1 MLKRIAILKT
11 DNSGRR
17 LVKAVVEGSQVGLF
31 EGSENTAL
39 IDPETSPKRIIGC
52 QYINEQ
58 FVRIVPPDRKL
69 REQARKDVHINKIV
83 WCYHDF
89 NYGNSLAHVSRES
102 CMWMKRIGIPIKIL
116 QWDRNLVPLDLPAA
130 TNEDIKNSAVIVMDR
145 YPVPKYVYK
154 MLARLEAPY
163 VFGYYMLEGTQLR
176 TDALNHLERYDAV
189 FTPST
194 FCKKAMEDSGLSI
207 PVLVWGHGIDPNF
220 FPYVEPK
227 PNRPFTFLWFG
238 DENRRKGYDLFLEAF
253 SRLKIPNVRAWVR
266 GPGSGGIAKIRKK
279 YEGDNRIVW
288 DTRVTPPE
296 QLKDMFAEADV
307 LVMPLRGEGFCL
319 PALEAMA
326 AGRPVI
332 MTKWSGVTDFG
343 TDELTY
349 WVNIKGYESAQ
360 NDDGVQAVPSLDHL
374 IEQMTW
380 CAEHP
385 EDVIAR
391 GRASS
396 QYVHAKW
403 TWGKKVKEVISL
415 LQQVIPACNFGIS
428 K

>member
-1 MLKRIAILKT
+1 
-11 DNSGRR
+11 
-17 LVKAVVEGSQVGLF
+17 
-31 EGSENTAL
+31 
-39 IDPETSPKRIIGC
+39 
-52 QYINEQ
+52 
-58 FVRIVPPDRKL
+58 
-69 REQARKDVHINKIV
+69 
-83 WCYHDF
+83 
-89 NYGNSLAHVSRES
+89 
-102 CMWMKRIGIPIKIL
+102 
-116 QWDRNLVPLDLPAA
+116 
-130 TNEDIKNSAVIVMDR
+130 
-145 YPVPKYVYK
+145 
-154 MLARLEAPY
+154 
-163 VFGYYMLEGTQLR
+163 
-176 TDALNHLERYDAV
+176 
-189 FTPST
+189 
-194 FCKKAMEDSGLSI
+194 
-207 PVLVWGHGIDPNF
+207 
-220 FPYVEPK
+220 
-227 PNRPFTFLWFG
+227 
-238 DENRRKGYDLFLEAF
+238 
-253 SRLKIPNVRAWVR
+253 
-266 GPGSGGIAKIRKK
+266 
-279 YEGDNRIVW
+279 
-288 DTRVTPPE
+288 
-296 QLKDMFAEADV
+296 MFAETDV
-307 LVMPLRGEGFCL
+307 LVLPLRGEGFAL
-319 PALEAMA
+319 TGLEAMA